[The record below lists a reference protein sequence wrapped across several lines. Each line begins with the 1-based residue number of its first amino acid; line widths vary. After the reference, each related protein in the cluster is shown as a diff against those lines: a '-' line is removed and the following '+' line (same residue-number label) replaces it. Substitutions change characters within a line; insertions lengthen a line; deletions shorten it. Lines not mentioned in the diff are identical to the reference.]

1 MTATRKKWD
10 GSTAAELRERWQREG
25 VFAFGSVTSTNDEA
39 RKLAEGDAP
48 SGTIVVADEQTA
60 GRGRGGRSW
69 SSPPGAGLYLSMVFR
84 PDTLGEAPVTV
95 LAGLGVVRA
104 LDAALPGL
112 DPRVKWPN
120 DLYADGLKFGGIL
133 AEAAWAGAKLKYLV
147 VGTGLNVRPLGKG
160 ISQRIA
166 RRATSIDEVLET
178 TVPLV
183 DVADAVVSGLSSH
196 LEAGRPQLAG
206 RDLADLD
213 RYDGMRDRRG
223 VLTLPGGEELP
234 GTCVGIAPDGAL
246 LFRPDRGALR
256 RVTDGS
262 LTPS

>member
-1 MTATRKKWD
+1 MATRKKWD
-10 GSTAAELRERWQREG
+10 GQSVAELRQRWEREG
-25 VFAFGSVTSTNDEA
+25 VFLFGSVTSTNDEA
-39 RKLAEGDAP
+39 RRLAEDEDAP
-48 SGTIVVADEQTA
+48 SGTIVIAHEQTA

-69 SSPPGAGLYLSMVFR
+69 SSPAGAGIYLSMLFR
-84 PDTLGEAPVTV
+84 PDSLGEAPVSI

-104 LDAALPGL
+104 LDAAFPGL

-133 AEAAWAGAKLKYLV
+133 AEATWAGPKLNYLV
-147 VGTGLNVRPLGKG
+147 VGAGLNVRPLGEG

-166 RRATSIDEVLET
+166 RRATSIDEVLESK
-178 TVPLV
+178 VPLV
-183 DVADAVVSGLSSH
+183 DVADAVVSGMSTH
-196 LEAGRPQLAG
+196 LAAGHPQLQG

-223 VLTLPGGEELP
+223 VLTPPDGEELP
-234 GTCVGIAPDGAL
+234 GMCVGIAPDGAL

-262 LTPS
+262 LTPE